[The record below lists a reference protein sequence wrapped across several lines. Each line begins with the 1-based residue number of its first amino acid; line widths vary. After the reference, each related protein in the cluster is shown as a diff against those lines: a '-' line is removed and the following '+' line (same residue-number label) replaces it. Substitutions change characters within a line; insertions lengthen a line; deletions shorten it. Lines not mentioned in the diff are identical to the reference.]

1 MLKLYFK
8 IAWRDLTK
16 NKLSSLIN
24 ISGLSIGM
32 AVALLIGLW
41 IWDELSFDT
50 YHANYQH
57 IAQIMEN
64 QTLATGVNTMEVK
77 PYPLAKELRDK
88 FGTDFKQVAAFT
100 SAQQVIAAEN
110 KKLTRTGGFADPQF
124 PGMMTLKMVQGTRTA
139 LNDPTSILVSS
150 SLANAI
156 FGDQDPVGKTI
167 RVGDTYNLQIIGVY
181 ADLPD
186 NSTFKGL
193 DFVAP
198 VHLLF
203 GSGLSE
209 NDWYTSAFDIYV
221 QLNPGSNPQTVSSKI
236 AGLLQQHN
244 KSVIKPVLILYS
256 MNKWHLYSEFE
267 NGVPATGSIRYC
279 WMFGFIGAF
288 ILLLASINF
297 MNLATARSQKRAKEV
312 GIRKAVG
319 SGRSQL
325 ITQFFGES
333 VFMVACAF
341 VFALCLAQ
349 LLLPFFDVVSGKK
362 MTIPWASPLFWIFAI
377 VFMLIMGFLSGSY
390 PAIYLSSFNPVKVL
404 KGTPGFRTS
413 SGRGTT
419 PWAKFFQPGRS
430 ASTPRKVLVVVQ
442 FTVSIG
448 LAIATMVV
456 YRQIRFAK
464 DRPLGYDQNR
474 LITVPL
480 NSPNLNANYN
490 ALRGELLKTG
500 AVVNIAESSSPT
512 TGIASAA
519 NNMVWKGKDPNY
531 QASFGTISSSSDYG
545 PTVGWN
551 IIQGRDFSAGL
562 VTDSLAFVL
571 NEAAVKQM
579 ALLKPVGERVKWHG
593 KDFTIIGVVRD
604 MVMTSPFL
612 SSMPTVF
619 MMNTERSMNVIEI
632 KLAPNQPPAEALSA
646 IAAVFRK
653 FNPDAPFDYQF
664 EDEQYA
670 AKFTSEQR
678 IGNLARGFS
687 LLALFISCIGIFGMA
702 SFVAEQR
709 TKEIGVRKVLGASVV
724 NLWALLCRDFVI
736 LVLISAAIA
745 SPVAYHFMS
754 SWLQH
759 YQYRTAVAWWIFVAA
774 GGGVLVITIL
784 TVSIQSIKAATA
796 SPVKSLRSE

>member
-1 MLKLYFK
+1 LAFFWTQLNRNLNQKRMLKIYFK

-16 NKLSSLIN
+16 NKPSSLIN

-50 YHANYQH
+50 NNSNYRH
-57 IAQIMEN
+57 IAQIVEN

-124 PGMMTLKMVQGTRTA
+124 PGMMTLKMLEGTNTA

-167 RVGDTYNLQIIGVY
+167 RVGDTYNLQIKGVY

-198 VHLLF
+198 VNLLF

-221 QLNPGSNPQTVSSKI
+221 QLNAGSNPQTVSAKI

-244 KSVIKPVLILYS
+244 KSVIKPVLILYP
-256 MNKWHLYSEFE
+256 MNKWHLYSEFQ

-279 WMFGFIGAF
+279 WMFGFIGVF

-319 SGRSQL
+319 SGRNQL

-341 VFALCLAQ
+341 VLALCLAQ

-362 MTIPWASPLFWIFAI
+362 MIIPWASPLFWIFAF

-390 PAIYLSSFNPVKVL
+390 PALYLSSFNPVKVL
-404 KGTPGFRTS
+404 KGT
-413 SGRGTT
+413 
-419 PWAKFFQPGRS
+419 FQPGRS
-430 ASTPRKVLVVVQ
+430 ATTPRKVLVVVQ

-448 LAIATMVV
+448 LAFATMVV
-456 YRQIRFAK
+456 YRQIQFAK

-490 ALRGELLKTG
+490 ALRVELLKTG
-500 AVVNIAESSSPT
+500 AVVNLTESSSPT

-519 NNMVWKGKDPNY
+519 NNMVWRGKDPNY
-531 QASFGTISSSSDYG
+531 QAAFGTISSSSDYG

-579 ALLKPVGERVKWHG
+579 GLVKPVGERVRWHD
-593 KDFTIIGVVRD
+593 KDFTIIGVARD

-632 KLAPNQPPAEALSA
+632 KLAPNQPPAEALSV
-646 IAAVFRK
+646 IGAVFRK

-724 NLWALLCRDFVI
+724 NLWALLCRDFVV

-745 SPVAYHFMS
+745 SPVAYHFMRN
-754 SWLQH
+754 WLQH
-759 YQYRTAVAWWIFVAA
+759 YQYRTAVVWWIFVAA